1 MSTLR
6 VILDGIWRGL
16 DGLRKV
22 LHLLLLVVIFG
33 AIIWAVSSSVPS
45 VPQRAALVIRPQGR
59 LVEQL
64 SGDPVQR
71 AIQNARGQARQETSL
86 WDLAHAV
93 RAAASDRRIRVLV
106 LRLDKM
112 EGAGQPELA
121 ELATAIQKFRASG
134 KPVIAYGTAFDQD
147 QYYLAAQAQKIYLD
161 PTGYVMI
168 EGYSRYPLYFK
179 GLLQKIGVDVNVFR
193 VGTFKSAV
201 EIFTRDNMSTAD
213 KQQSQAYLNVLW
225 SSYQKAVTDARKLPA
240 GAIESYVDSL
250 PKTVSAAGGDA
261 AKVALQAGL
270 VTGLADKLQ
279 VERDLIALVGEDR
292 STGSFNQVSAEDYAR
307 VVGAQEKVH
316 GGDGHARI
324 GIIVASGDILDGKQ
338 PPGSIGGD
346 SLSRLIRQAQTDKDI
361 KAVVLRVDSPGGSV
375 AASEEVYRQLEALR
389 AAGKPLV
396 VSMGELA
403 ASGGYYISAPA
414 NQIWASPATLTGSI
428 GIFAIIP
435 TIDQTLSKI
444 GVSVDGIGTTP
455 LAGALSIDRP
465 LSTEASELIQ
475 SQIDRGYQQFVGRVA
490 AGRRETPQQIDAIGQ
505 GRVWAGADARRIGLV
520 DHLGTMEDAVKA
532 AARLAKVTSYQV
544 EFIHPHLSW
553 AESLFQQ
560 SEAKAAAAAVT
571 LFNADAQSFG
581 LAEVSARL
589 GPVEHDL
596 SQLARFSVPGHLY
609 SYCFCG
615 LSAGSR
621 SPAPL

>member
-1 MSTLR
+1 VTLR
-6 VILDGIWRGL
+6 AVLGGIWRGL
-16 DGLRKV
+16 DGLRKF
-22 LHLLLLVVIFG
+22 LHLLLLIVIFG
-33 AIIWAVSSSVPS
+33 SIIWAVSSSMPGVPA
-45 VPQRAALVIRPQGR
+45 RAALVVQPEGR

-64 SGDPVQR
+64 SGDPVER
-71 AIQNARGQARQETSL
+71 AVQNAQGQARRETSL
-86 WDLAHAV
+86 WELV
-93 RAAASDRRIRVLV
+93 RAIRSAASDSRIRVLV
-106 LRLDKM
+106 LRLDRM
-112 EGAGQPELA
+112 EGAGQPELE
-121 ELATAIQKFRASG
+121 ELAAAIRKFRASG
-134 KPVIAYGTAFDQD
+134 KLVVAYGTAYDQD
-147 QYYLAAQAQKIYLD
+147 QYYLAAQASKVYLD

-179 GLLQKIGVDVNVFR
+179 SLLQKLGVDVNVFR

-201 EIFTRDNMSTAD
+201 EIFTRDNMSKAD

-225 SSYQKAVTDARKLPA
+225 SSYQKALTDARKLPA

-250 PKTVSAAGGDA
+250 PKAVSAATGDA

-279 VERDLIALVGEDR
+279 LERYLIGLVGKDE

-307 VVGAQEKVH
+307 IVHAQTKVH
-316 GGDGHARI
+316 DGDGDARI
-324 GIIVASGDILDGKQ
+324 GVIVASGDILDGKQ

-346 SLSRLIRQAQTDKDI
+346 SLSRLIRQAEMDKDI

-375 AASEEVYRQLEALR
+375 AASEEIYRQLEALR

-444 GVSVDGIGTTP
+444 GVSVDGLGTTP

-465 LSTEASELIQ
+465 LSTEATELIQ
-475 SQIDRGYQQFVGRVA
+475 SQIDRGYQQFVDRVA
-490 AGRRETPQQIDAIGQ
+490 SGRRETPQQIDAIGQ

-520 DHLGTMEDAVKA
+520 DHLGTMQDAVKA
-532 AARLAKVTSYQV
+532 AARLAKVTSYRV
-544 EFIHPHLSW
+544 EFIRPHLSW
-553 AESLFQQ
+553 AEELFQQ
-560 SEAKAAAAAVT
+560 SEAKAAAGAVT
-571 LFNADAQSFG
+571 LLHADAQSFG
-581 LAEVSARL
+581 LSEVSERL
-589 GPVEHDL
+589 GPVERDL
-596 SQLARFSVPGHLY
+596 GKLARFSVPGQLY
-609 SYCFCG
+609 SYCFC
-615 LSAGSR
+615 SATASH
-621 SPAPL
+621 